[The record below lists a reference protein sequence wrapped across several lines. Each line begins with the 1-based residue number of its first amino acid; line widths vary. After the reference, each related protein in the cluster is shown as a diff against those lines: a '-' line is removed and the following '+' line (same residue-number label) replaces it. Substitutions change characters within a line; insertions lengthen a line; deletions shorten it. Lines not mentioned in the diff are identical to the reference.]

1 MKRKMALILAAVLA
15 VSAVF
20 TSYAMNAGWGK
31 QDTVSGNSPG
41 GEVPSVSGTENGTN
55 GPQDVSGTENVI
67 PDSVSNGNGT

>member
-31 QDTVSGNSPG
+31 QDTVSGRPIHS
-41 GEVPSVSGTENGTN
+41 VPCEAHMELRGAA
-55 GPQDVSGTENVI
+55 QDKT
-67 PDSVSNGNGT
+67 